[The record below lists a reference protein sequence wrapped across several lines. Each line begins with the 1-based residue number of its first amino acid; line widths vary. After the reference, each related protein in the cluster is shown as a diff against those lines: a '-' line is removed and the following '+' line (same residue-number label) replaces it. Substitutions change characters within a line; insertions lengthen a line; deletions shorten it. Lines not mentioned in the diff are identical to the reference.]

1 MLVYS
6 SMLLELGYR
15 ISDIPC
21 ATPPPPTS
29 SNKSKDYSQSLE
41 GRNLILKCKLRLSE
55 CPSMSYDTYV
65 TVKTCGSLIDTIRLF
80 ACTTY
85 TLSV

>member
-6 SMLLELGYR
+6 RMLLELGYR
-15 ISDIPC
+15 ISDVQP
-21 ATPPPPTS
+21 PPPPTS
-29 SNKSKDYSQSLE
+29 SNKSKDYSQNLE
-41 GRNLILKCKLRLSE
+41 GRNLFLKCKLRLSE